1 MALSKRSFDII
12 KENIEHLGNTINL
25 SVKSVVLF
33 GVNSSSFKMVNYL
46 KEKGIVPRAIIDN
59 NPNFSNKTYLGIKA
73 GTPETMIGD
82 YDENIII
89 LIASRYFKEMK
100 QQLLDMGYLE
110 DQIYQMI
117 KYQVYDT
124 KLSSIE
130 ENITESKKG
139 LEVYKRLREEFGAT
153 KKIIMCPY
161 AGLGDAYFIS
171 RYIDKYCE
179 VHFIDN
185 FVLTVIGNTSRK
197 IAQMFGIENIKV
209 LTQMESD
216 MLLHFA
222 AFMGT
227 KKLNVKILTH
237 TLIPFEKIMYNFEQS
252 GRLDWGTIFRHAV
265 LEISENIKLQYNT
278 VDKGESN
285 NILLENMKNSFHSGK
300 TAIIS
305 PYTNTLANIEDEFW
319 EKIVVKLKKNGYQ
332 VFTNSIGEQEPAVI
346 GSLPITFPIEIAKEV
361 IECADIFIGVRSGF
375 CDVIEAAHGNI
386 FILYPD
392 KRSLF
397 YNLKGMGFGENATEC
412 LYNEIWEE
420 QNWTMLMQN

>member
-1 MALSKRSFDII
+1 MSKRSFDII
-12 KENIEHLGNTINL
+12 KGNIEHLSDTMDL

-46 KEKGIVPRAIIDN
+46 KEKGIVPKAIIDN
-59 NPNFSNKTYLGIKA
+59 NLNFSNKTYLGIKA
-73 GTPETMIGD
+73 GTPEAMIGD
-82 YDENIII
+82 YDKNIII
-89 LIASRYFKEMK
+89 LIASRYFNEMK

-124 KLSSIE
+124 ELSSIE
-130 ENITESKKG
+130 ENINESKKG
-139 LEVYKRLREEFGAT
+139 LEVYKKLRKEFGVD

-161 AGLGDAYFIS
+161 AGLGDIYFIS
-171 RYIDKYCE
+171 RYINQYCE
-179 VHFIDN
+179 IHYIDN
-185 FVLTVIGNTSRK
+185 FVLTVIGNTSKK
-197 IAQMFGIENIKV
+197 ISQMFGIENIKV
-209 LTQMESD
+209 LTQIESD

-222 AFMGT
+222 AFIGA
-227 KKLNVKILTH
+227 KKLNVEILTH
-237 TLIPFEKIMYNFEQS
+237 TLVPFEKIMYNFEQS
-252 GRLDWGTIFRHAV
+252 ERLDWGTIFRRVV
-265 LEISENIKLQYNT
+265 LEVSEDITLQYN
-278 VDKGESN
+278 VVEKEADN
-285 NILLENMKNSFHSGK
+285 NILLEKIKNIFCSCK

-319 EKIVVKLKKNGYQ
+319 EKIVMKLKENGYQ
-332 VFTNSIGEQEPAVI
+332 VFTNSIGEQEPAII

-375 CDVIEAAHGNI
+375 CDVIEAAQGNI

-392 KRSLF
+392 KHSLF

-412 LYNEIWEE
+412 LYNEIWEK
-420 QNWTMLMQN
+420 QNWTVLMQS